1 VKESETDLRV
11 LESIESRRV
20 DGSLR
25 REVDEDVGVGV
36 LFGGLG
42 EGGVDGEEG
51 LLCAPVELL
60 DVVSAEGV
68 DHRSDGGSLSA
79 AREVEV
85 EHALDGSGLETEDEG
100 SGGFVEGSVRRSTGG
115 RLGLESDDVVVGLL
129 SRAVNADVT
138 NLGSSGSLCDGSG
151 GGVGA
156 GGGGGEGGDGRGGL
170 FGDSEGEG
178 DDLGDVRL
186 GTEDLDLNTKGL
198 SKESESLK
206 TLLVVGSW
214 TRERK
219 EKLESARCSG
229 IDRMSRR
236 CRTYLLVERRS

>member
-36 LFGGLG
+36 LLGGLG

-129 SRAVNADVT
+129 SRAVEADVAD
-138 NLGSSGSLCDGSG
+138 LGSMRSLGDGSG

-156 GGGGGEGGDGRGGL
+156 GGSGRGKRGDRGRGL
-170 FGDSEGEG
+170 LGDTEGERN
-178 DDLGDVRL
+178 DLGDVRF
-186 GTEDLDLNTKGL
+186 GTEDLDLDAEGL
-198 SKESESLK
+198 SEKSESLE
-206 TLLVVGSW
+206 TLLVVGS
-214 TRERK
+214 
-219 EKLESARCSG
+219 
-229 IDRMSRR
+229 
-236 CRTYLLVERRS
+236 